1 MQSSSVLLEVCD
13 VAKVW
18 DGRAGKV
25 VALERASFTVA
36 PGEFICLL
44 GPSGC
49 GKSTLLEI
57 IAGLIEPT
65 DGEIIMN
72 GERVR
77 EASPERG
84 MVFQSHA
91 LFPWRTVHENVEFGL
106 EMQGVD
112 RVERKRT
119 ATDLIDLVGLRGF
132 KDALPRELS
141 GGMCQRVAVARALA
155 NSPKLLLM
163 DEPFGALD
171 AQTREELQR
180 EVTRIWQET
189 RTTVI
194 FVTHSVQE
202 AVILADRI
210 VVMTSRPGRIH
221 CVLGNPAARP
231 RDATSVE
238 VGKIMR
244 EVYSALDGARQVHK
258 AAGKDCS

>member
-1 MQSSSVLLEVCD
+1 MTPSSNRILEVNEVD
-13 VAKVW
+13 KIW
-18 DGRAGKV
+18 QGRAGAI
-25 VALERASFTVA
+25 VALQNVSFTVA
-36 PGEFICLL
+36 PSEFVCLL

-57 IAGLIEPT
+57 VAGLLQPSSGHVLM
-65 DGEIIMN
+65 DGKE
-72 GERVR
+72 VR

-84 MVFQSHA
+84 MVFQAHA
-91 LFPWRTVHENVEFGL
+91 LFPWRTARENVEFGL
-106 EMQGVD
+106 EMRRVD
-112 RVERKRT
+112 RAERRRI
-119 ATDLIDLVGLRGF
+119 ARQLLALVGLNSF
-132 KDALPRELS
+132 EDALPRELS

-180 EVTRIWQET
+180 EVVRIWEET

-210 VVMTSRPGRIH
+210 VVMTRRPGRIQTQIPNR
-221 CVLGNPAARP
+221 LARP
-231 RDATSVE
+231 RDVTSPE
-238 VGKIMR
+238 FGTMM
-244 EVYSALDGARQVHK
+244 RQVYQALE
-258 AAGKDCS
+258 AARVA

>member
-1 MQSSSVLLEVCD
+1 MQSNKPLLEVRG
-13 VAKVW
+13 VGKVW
-18 DGRAGKV
+18 DGRVGKII
-25 VALERASFTVA
+25 ALEHANFTVA

-57 IAGLIEPT
+57 IAGLLEPS
-65 DGEIIMN
+65 DGEILMDGN
-72 GERVR
+72 RVH
-77 EASPERG
+77 EAGPERG
-84 MVFQSHA
+84 MVFQAHA
-91 LFPWRTVHENVEFGL
+91 LFPWRTARENVEFGL
-106 EMQGVD
+106 EMRNID
-112 RVERKRT
+112 RQERRRV
-119 ATDLIDLVGLRGF
+119 ATDLIRLVGLSGF
-132 KDALPRELS
+132 EDSLPREMS

-155 NSPKLLLM
+155 NAPKLLLM

-180 EVTRIWQET
+180 EVIRIWQET

-221 CVLGNPAARP
+221 TILENSVTRP
-231 RDATSVE
+231 RDPTSAKFASAM
-238 VGKIMR
+238 GA
-244 EVYSALDGARQVHK
+244 VYAALESARTV
-258 AAGKDCS
+258 